1 MGDPDDYPVHQNL
14 VAELRRAG
22 VAFEV
27 TRHAP
32 VYTSA
37 EAAAVRGADLHSGA
51 KALIVKAGDRFV
63 MIVLP
68 ADLSL
73 DGRAVN
79 KALGCK
85 SIRFANKEEVI
96 SLTALEPGS
105 IPPFGS
111 LFNLPTYCDA
121 RLAESPHINFNAGAH
136 ALSISMPY
144 EDYVAAEQPSL
155 GHYAAKPRR

>member
-1 MGDPDDYPVHQNL
+1 MVDPDDYPVHQKL
-14 VAELRRAG
+14 VARLRQAG
-22 VAFEV
+22 VSFEV

-37 EAAAVRGADLHSGA
+37 EAAAVRGADLHGGA
-51 KALIVKAGDRFV
+51 KALIVKAGDRFI

-73 DGRAVN
+73 DGRAVK

-85 SIRFANKEEVI
+85 SIRFANKEEVV

-111 LFNLPTYCDA
+111 LFALPTYCDA
-121 RLAESPHINFNAGAH
+121 RLAENTCINFNAGAH
-136 ALSISMPY
+136 TLSISMPY
-144 EDYVAAEQPSL
+144 EDYVAAERPSL
-155 GHYAAKPRR
+155 GHFAGKPRR